1 MREEDIP
8 GPSAGRGERP
18 THLIVAR
25 ILGPHGLQGEVKAE
39 VLTDFPDRFS
49 LLKTVYVGDELTP
62 AVLEGHRLQGGKII
76 LKLEG
81 CEDRENAAELQGKL
95 VYVTLEEAVPLAED
109 EYYVYEI
116 MGLEVWTTEGE
127 FLGYVDEVLHTGSND
142 VYVVKNGRGEV
153 LVPALSDVV
162 REVDLERG
170 RIEVRLM
177 EGLR

>member
-1 MREEDIP
+1 M
-8 GPSAGRGERP
+8 
-18 THLIVAR
+18 IVAR

-49 LLKTVYVGDELTP
+49 LLKTVYVGDELSP

>member
-1 MREEDIP
+1 MREGDIP
-8 GPSAGRGERP
+8 GPSAARGERP
-18 THLIVAR
+18 SHLIVAR

-39 VLTDFPDRFS
+39 VLTGFPDRFGV
-49 LLKTVYVGDELTP
+49 LQTVYVGDELAP
-62 AVLEGHRLQGGKII
+62 AVLEGHRRQGGKII

-81 CEDRENAAELQGKL
+81 CEDREKAAQLQGKF
-95 VYVTLEEAVPLAED
+95 VHVALEEAVPLAED
-109 EYYVYEI
+109 EYYVYQI
-116 MGLEVWTTEGE
+116 VGLEVWSTEGE

-162 REVDLERG
+162 TEVDLERR
-170 RIEVRLM
+170 RIEVRLV

>member
-1 MREEDIP
+1 M
-8 GPSAGRGERP
+8 
-18 THLIVAR
+18 IVAR

-49 LLKTVYVGDELTP
+49 LLKTVYVGEELTP
-62 AVLEGHRLQGGKII
+62 ALLKGHRLQGDRII

-81 CEDRENAAELQGKL
+81 CEDRENAAELKGKL
-95 VYVTLEEAVPLAED
+95 VHVTLEEAMPLGED

-116 MGLEVWTTEGE
+116 MGLEVWSTEGE

-162 REVDLERG
+162 RKVDIKSG